1 VDKVLFPQWKEKLSG
16 SEEEKIA
23 FYRLSICWL
32 FSQEN
37 IDQRRIQQNIAALS
51 RLCIHHRL
59 LFEKIN
65 QFKEDPMSLKNPCD
79 EIGNWI
85 KNPKRKHKQL
95 SSPRASHI
103 DRRRQRE
110 ERRLQELRQRVQPWI
125 GKKVNASEL
134 DENDLDKI
142 GMSISS
148 DGILEF
154 NKRMKKSKYR
164 VVD

>member
-1 VDKVLFPQWKEKLSG
+1 
-16 SEEEKIA
+16 
-23 FYRLSICWL
+23 
-32 FSQEN
+32 
-37 IDQRRIQQNIAALS
+37 
-51 RLCIHHRL
+51 
-59 LFEKIN
+59 
-65 QFKEDPMSLKNPCD
+65 MSLKNPCD
-79 EIGNWI
+79 EIENWI

-154 NKRMKKSKYR
+154 NKRMKKSKSR